1 MSKHQESAPGVTLAG
16 APPVV
21 FDGQPVLQFRDE
33 PARRNFIKIAALVG
47 AGSTLV
53 AATRRDKLAFGDA
66 TANDLEILNYAL
78 TLEYLEAE
86 FYTRGLKGD
95 ILEGRDRDLVEPIR
109 DHEQE
114 HVKVVTQV
122 VKDLGGKPAAKP
134 EFQFPAGTFT
144 DKAKFLATASAFEEL
159 GVTAYHGQVP
169 RIDDPDILK
178 SAAAIA
184 GVESR
189 HAAIVADLMGGNPF
203 PAPFEAS
210 QSMAQVL
217 KAAGQFIKS

>member
-1 MSKHQESAPGVTLAG
+1 MNQDSTRAATAG
-16 APPVV
+16 GPPVV
-21 FDGQPVLQFRDE
+21 FDGQPVIRFRDE
-33 PARRNFIKIAALVG
+33 HARRSFIKIAALVG

-53 AATRRDKLAFGDA
+53 AASRHDKKAFADA
-66 TANDLEILNYAL
+66 STNDLEILNYAL

-86 FYTRGLKGD
+86 FYTNGLKGD
-95 ILEGRDRDLVEPIR
+95 ILSGRARDLVEPIR
-109 DHEQE
+109 DHEKE
-114 HVKVVTQV
+114 HVAVVTQT

-134 EFQFPAGTFT
+134 DFTFPSGTFT
-144 DKAKFLATASAFEEL
+144 SKSKFLATASAFEEL

-169 RIDDPDILK
+169 RIDDADILK

-203 PAPFEAS
+203 PAPFENKK
-210 QSMAQVL
+210 SMAQVL
-217 KAAGQFIKS
+217 KVAGPFIKS

>member
-1 MSKHQESAPGVTLAG
+1 MNEEPTTTPSLAG
-16 APPVV
+16 SPPVV
-21 FDGQPVLQFRDE
+21 FDGQPVIRFRDE
-33 PARRNFIKIAALVG
+33 SARRNFIKVAALVG

-53 AATRRDKLAFGDA
+53 AATRHDKKAFADA
-66 TANDLEILNYAL
+66 SANDLEILNYAL

-86 FYTRGLKGD
+86 FYTQGLKGD
-95 ILEGRDRDLVEPIR
+95 ILKGRDLELVSPIR

-114 HVKVVTQV
+114 HVTVVTQT

-134 EFQFPAGTFT
+134 EFTFPEGTFT
-144 DKAKFLATASAFEEL
+144 SKAKFLATASAFEEL

-169 RIDDPDILK
+169 RIDDPEILK

-203 PAPFEAS
+203 PAAFENKK
-210 QSMAQVL
+210 SMAQVL
-217 KAAGQFIKS
+217 KVASPFIES

>member
-1 MSKHQESAPGVTLAG
+1 MRKHQDPASALTVAG
-16 APPVV
+16 TPPVV
-21 FDGQPVLQFRDE
+21 FGGHPVIQFRDE

-53 AATRRDKLAFGDA
+53 ATTRHDKTAFADA
-66 TANDLEILNYAL
+66 SANDLEILNYAL

-86 FYTRGLKGD
+86 FYTRGVKGGSLSGRA
-95 ILEGRDRDLVEPIR
+95 LELVTPIR

-122 VKDLGGKPAAKP
+122 VKDLGGKPASKP
-134 EFQFPAGTFT
+134 TFQFPAGTFT
-144 DKAKFLATASAFEEL
+144 SKSKFLATASAFEEL

-169 RIDDPDILK
+169 RIDDADVLK
-178 SAAAIA
+178 SAASIA

-203 PAPFEAS
+203 PASFENHK
-210 QSMAQVL
+210 SMGQVL
-217 KAAGQFIKS
+217 KAAGQFIKA

>member
-1 MSKHQESAPGVTLAG
+1 MNEEVTINPRAAG
-16 APPVV
+16 SPPAV

-33 PARRNFIKIAALVG
+33 AARRNFIKVAALVG

-53 AATRRDKLAFGDA
+53 AATRHDKKAFADA
-66 TANDLEILNYAL
+66 SANDLEILNYAL

-86 FYTRGLKGD
+86 FYDRGLKGG
-95 ILEGRDRDLVEPIR
+95 ILKGRDRDLVEPIR
-109 DHEQE
+109 EHEQE
-114 HVKVVTQV
+114 HVTAVTQT

-134 EFQFPAGTFT
+134 SFQFPAGTFT
-144 DKAKFLATASAFEEL
+144 SKSKFLATASAFEEL

-169 RIDDPDILK
+169 RIEDADILK

-203 PAPFEAS
+203 PASFENHK
-210 QSMAQVL
+210 SMAQVL

>member
-1 MSKHQESAPGVTLAG
+1 MNEEVTVNPRAAG
-16 APPVV
+16 SPPAV
-21 FDGQPVLQFRDE
+21 FDGQPVLEFRDE
-33 PARRNFIKIAALVG
+33 SARRNFIKVAALVG

-53 AATRRDKLAFGDA
+53 AATRHDKKAFADA
-66 TANDLEILNYAL
+66 STNDLEILNYAL

-86 FYTRGLKGD
+86 FYTRGIKGGILKGRA
-95 ILEGRDRDLVEPIR
+95 LDLVEPIR

-114 HVKVVTQV
+114 HVTVVTQT

-134 EFQFPAGTFT
+134 SFQFPAGTFT
-144 DKAKFLATASAFEEL
+144 SKAKFLATASAFEEL

-169 RIDDPDILK
+169 RIEDADILK

-203 PAPFEAS
+203 PSSFEKRM
-210 QSMAQVL
+210 SMDQVL

>member
-1 MSKHQESAPGVTLAG
+1 MNEEPTTTASLAG
-16 APPVV
+16 SPPVV
-21 FDGQPVLQFRDE
+21 FDGQPVIRFRDE
-33 PARRNFIKIAALVG
+33 SARRNFIKVAALVG

-53 AATRRDKLAFGDA
+53 AATRHDKRAFADA
-66 TANDLEILNYAL
+66 SANDLEILNYAL

-86 FYTRGLKGD
+86 FYTQGLKGD
-95 ILEGRDRDLVEPIR
+95 ILKGRDLELVSPIR

-114 HVKVVTQV
+114 HVTVVTQT

-134 EFQFPAGTFT
+134 EFTFPDGTFT
-144 DKAKFLATASAFEEL
+144 SKAKFLATASAFEEL

-169 RIDDPDILK
+169 RIDDPEILK

-203 PAPFEAS
+203 PAAFENKK
-210 QSMAQVL
+210 SMAQVL
-217 KAAGQFIKS
+217 KVAGPFIKS

>member
-1 MSKHQESAPGVTLAG
+1 MNEEPTMTPSVAG

-21 FDGQPVLQFRDE
+21 FDGKPVIRFRDE
-33 PARRNFIKIAALVG
+33 SARRNFIKVAALVG

-53 AATRRDKLAFGDA
+53 AATRHDKKAFADA

-86 FYTRGLKGD
+86 FYTQGVKGD
-95 ILEGRDRDLVEPIR
+95 ILKGRALELVTPIR

-114 HVKVVTQV
+114 HVTVVTQT

-134 EFQFPAGTFT
+134 EFTFPDGTFT
-144 DKAKFLATASAFEEL
+144 NRAKFLATASAFEEL

-169 RIDDPDILK
+169 RIDDPEILK

-203 PAPFEAS
+203 PAAFENKK
-210 QSMAQVL
+210 SMAQVL
-217 KAAGQFIKS
+217 KVAGPFIKS

>member
-1 MSKHQESAPGVTLAG
+1 MEKNRETVTAG
-16 APPVV
+16 PHGTAPVV
-21 FDGQPVLQFRDE
+21 FDGKPVIQFRDE
-33 PARRNFIKIAALVG
+33 GSRRNFVKIAALVG

-53 AATRRDKLAFGDA
+53 AASRGDKLAFA
-66 TANDLEILNYAL
+66 HASTNDLEILNYAL

-86 FYTRGLKGD
+86 FYTRGIKGSILKG
-95 ILEGRDRDLVEPIR
+95 RDLELVSPIR

-114 HVKVVTQV
+114 HVAVVTQT
-122 VKDLGGKPAAKP
+122 VKDLGGKPATKP
-134 EFQFPAGTFT
+134 TFQFPAGTFT
-144 DKAKFLATASAFEEL
+144 SKAKFLATASAFEEL

-169 RIDDPDILK
+169 RIEDADILK

-203 PAPFEAS
+203 PSSFEKHM
-210 QSMAQVL
+210 SMAQVL
-217 KAAGQFIKS
+217 KAAGSFIKS